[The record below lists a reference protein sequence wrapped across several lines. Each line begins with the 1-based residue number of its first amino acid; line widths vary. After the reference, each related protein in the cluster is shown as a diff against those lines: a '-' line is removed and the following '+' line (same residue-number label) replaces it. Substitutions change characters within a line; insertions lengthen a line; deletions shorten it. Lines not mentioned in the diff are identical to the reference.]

1 MPPPAVHIEEG
12 QAVTVQLFTAY
23 GFAINLGVRRG
34 DTLVAING
42 VTFHGDPKA
51 LRERFAGQA
60 RRKHAFTLN
69 REGREFTVLTD
80 SHRLGE
86 WFPVP
91 APAERERTR
100 LYPEVMTN
108 YEVFATRAGK
118 YDMYPLRLNPVALW
132 AMPFYLMQMRL
143 WMPLAAVFAGVILS
157 IPVGL
162 WMAAVVYLLCSVYVW
177 KSGMLLIR
185 GDRVANGMRHVITV
199 AAANE
204 EQAHRAV
211 HEFDPDLS
219 YLYELPEQFD
229 MSSIQTEV
237 S

>member
-51 LRERFAGQA
+51 LRERFAGQT
-60 RRKHAFTLN
+60 RRKHAFTFD
-69 REGREFTVLTD
+69 REGREFTVLSE
-80 SHRLGE
+80 SHRMGE
-86 WFPVP
+86 WFAVP
-91 APAERERTR
+91 APTERERTR

-118 YDMYPLRLNPVALW
+118 YDMYPLRLNPMALW
-132 AMPFYLMQMRL
+132 AMPVFLLQMNL
-143 WMPLAAVFAGVILS
+143 WMPLSAVFAGVILS
-157 IPVGL
+157 IPVGY
-162 WMAAVVYLLCSVYVW
+162 WMSAVVYMLSSVYVW
-177 KSGMLLIR
+177 KSATLLIR
-185 GDRVANGMRHVITV
+185 GDRVNNGMRHVITV

-204 EQAHRAV
+204 DQAHRAV
-211 HEFDPDLS
+211 TEFDPNLT
-219 YLYELPEQFD
+219 YRYQRAEQFD
-229 MSSIQTEV
+229 LAAHSTK
-237 S
+237 